1 MWTDIEQ
8 SLVAVLQAALPEVHV
23 LTANDLREID
33 EANQPTPAVHVIY
46 NGYRV
51 SESRPDGLISRV
63 SQNWMTVIAVKNL
76 RDRKRGSAARTDAVA
91 LSDLITGALMGLK
104 LPEAA
109 GPLILANG
117 PIPGAMDGFLY
128 VPLSWTVDVIL
139 TAKRS

>member
-8 SLVAVLQAALPEVHV
+8 SLVDVLKTALPDVRV
-23 LTANDLREID
+23 LTANDLKDVD

-91 LSDLITGALMGLK
+91 LAEKIAGALMGEK
-104 LPEAA
+104 LPAAA
-109 GPLILANG
+109 GPLVLATA
-117 PIPGAMDGFLY
+117 PAPGASDGFLY
-128 VPLSWTVDVIL
+128 VPIAWTADVVL
-139 TAKRS
+139 KRPTN